1 MNQWLFFLLLLI
13 NSTCLLSQTKLKQD
27 SSAIEIR
34 SFNNTAIKNFK
45 SNRDFQYNRAT
56 EPPLSLWQ
64 RFWNWFW
71 WKISQVLK
79 TKAGRM
85 TFWSLLI
92 VVAIYIVVYFVFK
105 ITGMSRDGIFGR
117 SSKGLQ
123 NYKVSQD
130 NIHRISFEDEIEKAL
145 SNGNYRL
152 ATRLQ
157 YLQALKKLS
166 DKGFIEWRINKTN
179 SDYLAEVA
187 GKSFSDLFTTL
198 TYDFEYTWYGENQ
211 VNREQF
217 LEIKHQ
223 FQQFNNRVQ

>member
-1 MNQWLFFLLLLI
+1 
-13 NSTCLLSQTKLKQD
+13 
-27 SSAIEIR
+27 
-34 SFNNTAIKNFK
+34 
-45 SNRDFQYNRAT
+45 
-56 EPPLSLWQ
+56 
-64 RFWNWFW
+64 
-71 WKISQVLK
+71 
-79 TKAGRM
+79 M

-92 VVAIYIVVYFVFK
+92 ILGIYIVVYFVFK

-123 NYKVSQD
+123 NYSLSRD
-130 NIHRISFEDEIEKAL
+130 NIHHISFEDEIEKAL
-145 SNGNYRL
+145 SDGNYRL

-198 TYDFEYTWYGENQ
+198 TYNFEYTWYGENQ
-211 VNREQF
+211 VNGEQF
-217 LEIKHQ
+217 LEIRRQ
-223 FQQFNNRVQ
+223 FQQFNNQVQ